1 MDWIDVHHHAYH
13 GRLADALAAR
23 GVTHMAPG
31 VPVPRWEVGDT
42 FRVMDDCGLDA
53 AVLSVLVPDA
63 ALRLPDAADLVR
75 RTNEWTAELVRAH
88 PHRLGL
94 LATLPLPD
102 LGTSLAEVG
111 HAFDVL
117 DADGVVLPAS
127 LADGA
132 LLGDPRLDPLLAE
145 LDRRGAVAFVHPNP
159 GYRCSCTGAP
169 DSAAAVPPP
178 LVDFV
183 MDTTRAV
190 ANLLFRGALRRF
202 PGIRFV
208 LAHGGGTI
216 PYLAGRLEL
225 AKTWVLAPQE
235 GQTQQGQTQKGQ
247 PQNGQAQGASAQDES
262 AQDGSAQDAQVR
274 ADSVYAELGRLYY
287 ETAQASSRG
296 ALACVDTVAEPGHVL
311 FGTDFPFMTAP
322 VVAATR
328 REVAAHR
335 ADIGGA
341 GLALF
346 PRLRTGTRR

>member
-31 VPVPRWEVGDT
+31 VPVPRWEVDDT
-42 FRVMDDCGLDA
+42 LRVLDDCGLDA
-53 AVLSVLVPDA
+53 AVLSVLMPDA
-63 ALRLPDAADLVR
+63 ALRLEDAADLVR
-75 RTNEWTAELVRAH
+75 RTNEWTAELVRDH
-88 PHRLGL
+88 PRRLGL

-102 LGTSLAEVG
+102 LAASLAEVG

-117 DADGVVLPAS
+117 GADGVVLPAS

-132 LLGDPRLDPLLAE
+132 LLGDPQLDPLLAE
-145 LDRRGAVAFVHPNP
+145 LDRRAAVAFVHPNP

-169 DSAAAVPPP
+169 DAAAVVPPP

-216 PYLAGRLEL
+216 PFLVGRLEL
-225 AKTWVLAPQE
+225 AKTWVLADR
-235 GQTQQGQTQKGQ
+235 
-247 PQNGQAQGASAQDES
+247 N
-262 AQDGSAQDAQVR
+262 GSAPQDPVR
-274 ADSVYAELGRLYY
+274 TELARLYY
-287 ETAQASSRG
+287 ETAQASAPA
-296 ALACVDTVAEPGHVL
+296 ALACVDAVAEPGHVL

-322 VVAATR
+322 VVEATR
-328 REVAAHR
+328 REVAEHR

-346 PRLRTGTRR
+346 PRLRADARR

>member
-42 FRVMDDCGLDA
+42 VRVLEDCGLDA
-53 AVLSVLVPDA
+53 AVLSVLMPDA

-75 RTNEWTAELVRAH
+75 RTNGWTAELVRDD

-102 LGTSLAEVG
+102 LDASLAEVG

-117 DADGVVLPAS
+117 AADGVVLPAS

-132 LLGDPRLDPLLAE
+132 LLGDPQLDPLLAE
-145 LDRRGAVAFVHPNP
+145 LDRRNAVAFVHPNP
-159 GYRCSCTGAP
+159 HYRCSCTGAP
-169 DSAAAVPPP
+169 DSAAVVPPP

-216 PYLAGRLEL
+216 PFLAGRLEL
-225 AKTWVLAPQE
+225 AKTWVLADRD
-235 GQTQQGQTQKGQ
+235 
-247 PQNGQAQGASAQDES
+247 GAGGHPPGD
-262 AQDGSAQDAQVR
+262 
-274 ADSVYAELGRLYY
+274 DSVRGELGRLYY
-287 ETAQASSRG
+287 ETAQASSPG
-296 ALACVDTVAEPGHVL
+296 ALTCVDSVAEPGHVL
-311 FGTDFPFMTAP
+311 FGTDFPFMTAA

-328 REVAAHR
+328 REVAEHR
-335 ADIGGA
+335 PDIGAA

-346 PRLRTGTRR
+346 PRLRAGARR

>member
-31 VPVPRWEVGDT
+31 VPVPRWEVDDT
-42 FRVMDDCGLDA
+42 LRVLDDCGLDA
-53 AVLSVLVPDA
+53 AVLSVLMPDA
-63 ALRLPDAADLVR
+63 ALRLEDAADLVR
-75 RTNEWTAELVRAH
+75 RTNEWTAELVRDH
-88 PHRLGL
+88 PRRLGL

-102 LGTSLAEVG
+102 LAASLAEVG

-117 DADGVVLPAS
+117 GADGVVLPAS

-132 LLGDPRLDPLLAE
+132 LLGDPQLDPLLAE
-145 LDRRGAVAFVHPNP
+145 LDRRAAVAFVHPNP

-169 DSAAAVPPP
+169 DSAAVVPPP

-216 PYLAGRLEL
+216 PFLVGRLEL
-225 AKTWVLAPQE
+225 ARTWVLADR
-235 GQTQQGQTQKGQ
+235 
-247 PQNGQAQGASAQDES
+247 N
-262 AQDGSAQDAQVR
+262 GSAPR
-274 ADSVYAELGRLYY
+274 DSVRTELARLYY
-287 ETAQASSRG
+287 ETAQASAPA
-296 ALACVDTVAEPGHVL
+296 ALACVDAVAEPGHVL

-322 VVAATR
+322 VVETTR
-328 REVAAHR
+328 REVAEHR

-346 PRLRTGTRR
+346 PRLRADARR

>member
-31 VPVPRWEVGDT
+31 VPVPRWRVDDT
-42 FRVMDDCGLDA
+42 FRVMDDCGLAA

-75 RTNEWTAELVRAH
+75 ATNGWTADLVREH

-102 LGTSLAEVG
+102 LDASLAEVG

-117 DADGVVLPAS
+117 GADGVVLPAS

-132 LLGDPRLDPLLAE
+132 LLGDPQLDPLLAE

-216 PYLAGRLEL
+216 PFLAGRLEL
-225 AKTWVLAPQE
+225 AKTWVLPDRN
-235 GQTQQGQTQKGQ
+235 GRPRKG
-247 PQNGQAQGASAQDES
+247 PAQNDPVQNDQAQTDPAQNDL
-262 AQDGSAQDAQVR
+262 AQKALLQD
-274 ADSVYAELGRLYY
+274 DSVHAELGRLYY
-287 ETAQASSRG
+287 ETAQASWAG
-296 ALACVDTVAEPGHVL
+296 ALACVDAVAEPGHVL

-346 PRLRTGTRR
+346 PRLRAAARR

>member
-31 VPVPRWEVGDT
+31 VPVPRWEVDDT
-42 FRVMDDCGLDA
+42 LRVLDDCGLDA
-53 AVLSVLVPDA
+53 AVLSVLMPDA
-63 ALRLPDAADLVR
+63 ALRLEDAADLVR
-75 RTNEWTAELVRAH
+75 RTNEWTAELVRDH
-88 PHRLGL
+88 PRRLGL

-102 LGTSLAEVG
+102 LAASLAEVG

-117 DADGVVLPAS
+117 GADGVVLPAS

-132 LLGDPRLDPLLAE
+132 LLGDPQLDPLLAE
-145 LDRRGAVAFVHPNP
+145 LDRRAAVAFVHPNP
-159 GYRCSCTGAP
+159 GYRCSCTGAS
-169 DSAAAVPPP
+169 DAAAVVPPP

-216 PYLAGRLEL
+216 PFLVGRLEL
-225 AKTWVLAPQE
+225 AKTWVLADR
-235 GQTQQGQTQKGQ
+235 
-247 PQNGQAQGASAQDES
+247 N
-262 AQDGSAQDAQVR
+262 GSAPQDPVR
-274 ADSVYAELGRLYY
+274 TELARLYY
-287 ETAQASSRG
+287 ETAQASAPA
-296 ALACVDTVAEPGHVL
+296 ALACVDAVAEPGHVL

-322 VVAATR
+322 VVEATR
-328 REVAAHR
+328 REVAEHR

-346 PRLRTGTRR
+346 PRLRADARR